1 MGDYKDKTVTLEE
14 FPFFDQP
21 VQMASVH
28 PCRHAAVM
36 KLMLDRADAALRLR
50 QERARKAAA
59 GGGAGGGGGEAARK
73 EVEGLV
79 EGTKGLSLEGKKAA
93 GNGGAGAEEW
103 EVLQEGNAVDEDD
116 DEYAIRV
123 DQYIVVF
130 LKFIASV
137 TPGMEHDFT
146 MGI

>member
-14 FPFFDQP
+14 FPFFDAP

-50 QERARKAAA
+50 KERARKAA
-59 GGGAGGGGGEAARK
+59 GGGGESAAARK

-79 EGTKGLSLEGKKAA
+79 EGTKGLSLGAKAGA
-93 GNGGAGAEEW
+93 GNGGASGDEW
-103 EVLQEGNAVDEDD
+103 EVLQQGNGADDED